1 MKKYLFILLFFCNSN
16 LFAQYAF
23 EMKID
28 FAIRVNNN
36 DDLFSISGT
45 LLSGRVEKG
54 KTYYAENGSKIEVNN
69 IISQKTGTTSPVAN
83 SPEGVAL
90 AITCKNYN
98 IERGEVLKCVS
109 SKSAYYGNN
118 TGFNPGKMK
127 EGELYCKI
135 NGRMYTSFQ
144 VSKPVLIKNVDV
156 LDMFFQAED
165 KSVIWLQLNNFSEI
179 NNIPHTAKSDT
190 SVKERA
196 FVCKMAYLPSGYKP
210 SDGANNYVGYEDV
223 KGNAGIVVVY
233 LDKYNKKIALSFSGI
248 LRANSKMQTEK
259 PNAGLFYI
267 TEGKIDNLSWDA
279 F

>member
-1 MKKYLFILLFFCNSN
+1 M
-16 LFAQYAF
+16 AQYAF

-90 AITCKNYN
+90 SITCKNYN
-98 IERGEVLKCVS
+98 IERGEILKCVS
-109 SKSAYYGNN
+109 TKSAYYGNN
-118 TGFNPGKMK
+118 NGFNPGKMP
-127 EGELYCKI
+127 EGELYCKV
-135 NGRMYTSFQ
+135 NGRMYSSFQ
-144 VSKPVLIKNVDV
+144 VSKPVLIKDVDV

-179 NNIPHTAKSDT
+179 KNIPHATKSDT
-190 SVKERA
+190 SNKERLY
-196 FVCKMAYLPSGYKP
+196 VCKVAYLPKGYKP
-210 SDGANNYVGYEDV
+210 SDGANNYAGYEDV
-223 KGNAGIVVVY
+223 RGNAGIAVVY
-233 LDKYNKKIALSFSGI
+233 LDRYHKKIALSFSGI
-248 LRANSKMQTEK
+248 LRANENMLKEK